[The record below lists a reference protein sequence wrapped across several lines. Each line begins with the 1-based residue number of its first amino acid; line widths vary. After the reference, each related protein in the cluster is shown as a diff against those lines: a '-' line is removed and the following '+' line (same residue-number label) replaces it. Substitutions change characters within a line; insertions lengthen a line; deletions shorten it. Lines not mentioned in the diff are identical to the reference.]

1 MPDSGIHLNST
12 HCINRPKGLD
22 EQREPTG
29 VTHTHPGCQ
38 WHHPQCESSDS
49 NKRVGLCSLRVSLG
63 RQCPSVAVKSVR
75 SVSIPSLMHLACC
88 DIGLGPSDSEHSRKS
103 PARRIGTPGD
113 SRSRQDRIGNR
124 GFPVSRPNRES
135 GIPSPFP
142 GKIGNRGNGNW
153 GVPGLTPSRSRGGSA

>member
-12 HCINRPKGLD
+12 HCINRPKGLV

-49 NKRVGLCSLRVSLG
+49 NKRVGLCSRRVSLG

-88 DIGLGPSDSEHSRKS
+88 DIGLGPSDSEQTRKS
-103 PARRIGTPGD
+103 PARRIGTPIPVPG
-113 SRSRQDRIGNR
+113 RIGNR

-153 GVPGLTPSRSRGGSA
+153 GFPGLTPSRSRGGSA